1 MTGKPVELSMGLHR
15 VGHNLLTEQQLQ
27 KAEIGDSNLILMKGA
42 EEINSG
48 REGKFNLCLASPE
61 RQIYI

>member
-15 VGHNLLTEQQLQ
+15 AGHNLPTEQQLQ

-48 REGKFNLCLASPE
+48 GEGKFNLCLASPE
-61 RQIYI
+61 CQIYI